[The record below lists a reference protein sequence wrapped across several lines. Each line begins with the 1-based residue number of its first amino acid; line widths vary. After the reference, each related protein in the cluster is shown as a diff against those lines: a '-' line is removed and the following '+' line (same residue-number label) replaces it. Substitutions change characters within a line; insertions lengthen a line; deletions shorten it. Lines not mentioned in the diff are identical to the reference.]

1 MARYNDITIKP
12 NKTNKGNAGRTSQI
26 YRGMS
31 TISGNRNHKLY
42 DIELIK
48 QDLVNNFHIKKGEKI
63 YQPEIGTI
71 IWGLLFEPFT
81 ENVREQIVSDIVA
94 IIDRDPRIVVD
105 AMEVVEKDYGIQVSC
120 VLTFVEYDVS
130 QALRF
135 NFDRDNASF

>member
-12 NKTNKGNAGRTSQI
+12 NKTNRGNTGRTSQI

-48 QDLVNNFHIKKGEKI
+48 QDLVNHFHIKKGEKI
-63 YQPEIGTI
+63 YQPDVGTI

-81 ENVREQIVSDIVA
+81 ENVRQQIVSDIIA
-94 IIDRDPRIVVD
+94 IVDGDPRIRID

-120 VLTFVEYDVS
+120 VLSFVEYNVS
-130 QALRF
+130 EALRL
-135 NFDRDNASF
+135 NFDRSNANF

>member
-12 NKTNKGNAGRTSQI
+12 NSTNLGNNGRTSQI

-48 QDLVNNFHIKKGEKI
+48 QDIVNHFHIKKGEKI
-63 YQPEIGTI
+63 YQPEVGTI
-71 IWGLLFEPFT
+71 IWSLLFEPFT
-81 ENVREQIVSDIVA
+81 ESVRGQIVNDINN
-94 IIDRDPRIVVD
+94 IIEKDPRVRVD
-105 AMEVVEKDYGIQVSC
+105 AMEVVEKDYGIQISC

-130 QALRF
+130 QALRLT
-135 NFDRDNASF
+135 FDRDNATF